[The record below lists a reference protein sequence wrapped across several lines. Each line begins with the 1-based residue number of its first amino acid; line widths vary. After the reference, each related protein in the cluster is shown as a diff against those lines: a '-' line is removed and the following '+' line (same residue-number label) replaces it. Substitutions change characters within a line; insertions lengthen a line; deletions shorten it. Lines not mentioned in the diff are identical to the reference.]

1 MFFLSVLVINH
12 HIIHPNKYT
21 KEESNQQRNIIK
33 NKKKKEKKPIEYGC
47 PPPLILKQTDK
58 HPKIPNVLNFVM
70 D

>member
-1 MFFLSVLVINH
+1 VLVINH
-12 HIIHPNKYT
+12 HIIHPNKFT

-33 NKKKKEKKPIEYGC
+33 NKNKKEKEKKPIEYGSS
-47 PPPLILKQTDK
+47 PLILKQTDK